1 MSARQSKGRRTAS
14 PKDTPKPEIEIEPGA
29 WERFKSAVHMMA
41 RPKAAQPFKRKA
53 KQDSGKAGK
62 AKKKAAKPPCQ

>member
-1 MSARQSKGRRTAS
+1 MAAKTHKPKGKANER
-14 PKDTPKPEIEIEPGA
+14 PPEIEIEPGA

-41 RPKAAQPFKRKA
+41 RPKAAKPFKDKS

-62 AKKKAAKPPCQ
+62 PQAKRPGQK